1 MSLRHHSQS
10 GGTSRR
16 RRARTRGGLGR
27 CCAALLLL
35 AAVLSACAPGPAA
48 PLTPVIL
55 QLNWTHGA
63 QFAGL
68 YAAEQYGYYADE
80 GLQVTFVEAGP
91 TTDRIGPVVAGAAQ
105 LGLAGP
111 PPLILARA
119 AGQPVRA
126 VAAVHQHTPFVFFA
140 LADSGITRPQ
150 HFAGKTVQIIPSA
163 LPFLHAVAARVGL
176 APEQYRVDTT
186 AAGIAGLSDGS
197 VDVASGFLTNEV
209 LRASG
214 AGHTLAIIYPDD
226 YGVHFYGDVLFSSDD
241 FIARNPDVVLRF
253 LRATFKGWA
262 DIVESPA
269 RAGALVQ
276 RYKPEADPAWESSS
290 VSASV
295 PLIFTGQDPLGW
307 MTPGTWEHITATL
320 RDEHVLSAPLNPRE
334 LYTLRFLEELYGGL
348 P

>member
-1 MSLRHHSQS
+1 M
-10 GGTSRR
+10 
-16 RRARTRGGLGR
+16 
-27 CCAALLLL
+27 LLLL
-35 AAVLSACAPGPAA
+35 AVALSACVPSPAA
-48 PLTPVIL
+48 PLTPVVL

-68 YAAEQYGYYADE
+68 YAADQNGYYAAE

-91 TTDRIGPVVAGAAQ
+91 TTDRIGPVVTGEAQ

-119 AGQPVRA
+119 AGRPVRA
-126 VAAVHQHTPFVFFA
+126 IAAIHQHSPFVFFA
-140 LADSGITRPQ
+140 LEGSGITRPQ

-163 LPFLHAVAARVGL
+163 LPFLHAVTARVGL
-176 APEQYRVDTT
+176 TPEQYRVDTT
-186 AAGIAGLSDGS
+186 AGIAGLYDGS

-214 AGHTLAIIYPDD
+214 AGHKIAIIYPDD

-253 LRATFKGWA
+253 LRATVRGWA
-262 DIVESPA
+262 DIVERPA

-276 RYKPEADPAWESSS
+276 RYRPEAEPAWESSS

-295 PLIFTGQDPLGW
+295 PLIFTGQDPIGW
-307 MTPGTWEHITATL
+307 MRPGTWEHIAAKL
-320 RDEHVLSAPLNPRE
+320 RDERVLSAPLDPRD
-334 LYTLRFLEELYGGL
+334 LYTLRFLEELYGGHS
-348 P
+348 